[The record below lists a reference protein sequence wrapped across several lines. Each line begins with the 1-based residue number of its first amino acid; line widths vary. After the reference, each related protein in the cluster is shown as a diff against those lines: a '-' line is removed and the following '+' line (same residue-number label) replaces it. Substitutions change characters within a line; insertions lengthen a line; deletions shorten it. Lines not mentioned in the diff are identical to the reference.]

1 MTPPLGTMESDEEV
15 FQVHNDGNE
24 VINNTLGLPVVV
36 VERYIAVRDDKQIKY
51 CEDQIFWMKIVI
63 FQMILYLYFLTKE
76 VSVKDR
82 KWFGDNGV
90 EVYPDIV
97 FSIVSVNILLLWWYW
112 SWDSATRWYDG
123 AN

>member
-1 MTPPLGTMESDEEV
+1 M
-15 FQVHNDGNE
+15 
-24 VINNTLGLPVVV
+24 VV

-90 EVYPDIV
+90 QVYPDIV

-112 SWDSATRWYDG
+112 SWDSANRWYNG